1 MTVMAGGLGGVVVG
15 RIEGDPGGVRSVAQS
30 WRSGA
35 GRLGEA
41 VGLSSGARGG
51 VPSWQGEAAVAFA
64 GTASSLESGLEQGV
78 GHLSHGAGVLDDYAA
93 VLESAIHA
101 AAALREQAGRVLLE
115 AMANPLGAGAAVGA
129 LSAIAGAWANLQA
142 EVDMAAARTA
152 AILNT
157 GTAPGAGAGGQK
169 SGDKSGSQTSGSGG
183 GDLKTSKLNPDDIER
198 IKRQDESGEDWSAV
212 DQQGI
217 GDCFLLATLQAY
229 SNTEKGRQ
237 RLRDQIQWN
246 KDKQVFVVTFYY
258 DGMPVPIEVDDY
270 YTDGAQGKDNP
281 PTLMSI
287 YERAYGIYISDHNL
301 DKGGYSGNVM
311 HDISKAPVE
320 TINTSEPS
328 GFLWLGRTED
338 HKYEDSEWSD
348 IEQASE
354 DNNKVVTASTDEGG
368 VVHGTADTNGDG
380 AINSQDSSGN
390 YRVVKDHVYTVVTV
404 DDNYVTLYN
413 PWAHNDGEGNP
424 GGGGL
429 IRVSRSDYGR
439 WFTSTDI
446 GNIP

>member
-1 MTVMAGGLGGVVVG
+1 MAGGLGGVVVG

-35 GRLGEA
+35 GRLESA
-41 VGLSSGARGG
+41 VGLSGGARGG
-51 VPSWQGEAAVAFA
+51 VVSWEGEAAVAFSGAA
-64 GTASSLESGLEQGV
+64 GGLESGLERGV
-78 GHLSHGAGVLDDYAA
+78 GCLEQGAGVLDDYAA

-198 IKRQDESGEDWSAV
+198 IKRQDENGEDWAAV

-237 RLRDQIQWN
+237 RLRDQVGWSN
-246 KDKQVFVVTFYY
+246 KDHDFIITLYIH
-258 DGMPVPIEVDDY
+258 GIPIEVKVDGYHDDY
-270 YTDGAQGKDNP
+270 PYRRPG
-281 PTLMSI
+281 
-287 YERAYGIYISDHNL
+287 RA
-301 DKGGYSGNVM
+301 
-311 HDISKAPVE
+311 
-320 TINTSEPS
+320 
-328 GFLWLGRTED
+328 
-338 HKYEDSEWSD
+338 
-348 IEQASE
+348 IEFF
-354 DNNKVVTASTDEGG
+354 K
-368 VVHGTADTNGDG
+368 H
-380 AINSQDSSGN
+380 I
-390 YRVVKDHVYTVVTV
+390 
-404 DDNYVTLYN
+404 
-413 PWAHNDGEGNP
+413 
-424 GGGGL
+424 
-429 IRVSRSDYGR
+429 
-439 WFTSTDI
+439 
-446 GNIP
+446 

>member
-1 MTVMAGGLGGVVVG
+1 
-15 RIEGDPGGVRSVAQS
+15 
-30 WRSGA
+30 
-35 GRLGEA
+35 
-41 VGLSSGARGG
+41 
-51 VPSWQGEAAVAFA
+51 
-64 GTASSLESGLEQGV
+64 
-78 GHLSHGAGVLDDYAA
+78 
-93 VLESAIHA
+93 
-101 AAALREQAGRVLLE
+101 
-115 AMANPLGAGAAVGA
+115 
-129 LSAIAGAWANLQA
+129 
-142 EVDMAAARTA
+142 
-152 AILNT
+152 
-157 GTAPGAGAGGQK
+157 
-169 SGDKSGSQTSGSGG
+169 
-183 GDLKTSKLNPDDIER
+183 
-198 IKRQDESGEDWSAV
+198 
-212 DQQGI
+212 
-217 GDCFLLATLQAY
+217 
-229 SNTEKGRQ
+229 
-237 RLRDQIQWN
+237 
-246 KDKQVFVVTFYY
+246 
-258 DGMPVPIEVDDY
+258 
-270 YTDGAQGKDNP
+270 
-281 PTLMSI
+281 
-287 YERAYGIYISDHNL
+287 
-301 DKGGYSGNVM
+301 M